1 MNFAGIGVV
10 IGHELTHGFDN
21 MGRHLNW
28 KGQLAEWWDKST
40 EEKYKEKAQCFVEQA
55 EKYTIKQVNVTLNGI
70 LKQRELIA
78 DTGGIR
84 EAYLGY
90 VNYEKTHPQQKLPG
104 HKFTSRQM
112 FWIGYGQVMC
122 AKYKDGFL
130 KHLLKTSEHPSG
142 EFRINGPLSNNPDFA
157 NDFKCPTGSPMNPAD
172 KCKLW

>member
-1 MNFAGIGVV
+1 MKIVLVPKYLTLPLVKMSWPWLKSLCENSVDFVKDGIWRKYSRFGFNSTNIIFAVNF
-10 IGHELTHGFDN
+10 
-21 MGRHLNW
+21 
-28 KGQLAEWWDKST
+28 
-40 EEKYKEKAQCFVEQA
+40 
-55 EKYTIKQVNVTLNGI
+55 
-70 LKQRELIA
+70 
-78 DTGGIR
+78 
-84 EAYLGY
+84 
-90 VNYEKTHPQQKLPG
+90 EKTHPQQKLPG

-112 FWIGYGQVMC
+112 FWISYGQVMC